1 MAMPKADAC
10 ELLAVPGVQAAF
22 MGHCARAGAAT
33 PSEIK
38 VATKPG
44 ITRDQERRSGFIR
57 YSEGKKEIKILVDKC
72 KQKKKTTQPESAV
85 AKFQSA
91 TLQTGS
97 LNSSHPLA

>member
-1 MAMPKADAC
+1 MAMPKAVAC
-10 ELLAVPGVQAAF
+10 ELLAVPGVQTAL

-33 PSEIK
+33 PSERK

-44 ITRDQERRSGFIR
+44 TTRDQERRSGFIR
-57 YSEGKKEIKILVDKC
+57 YAEGKKEIKILVDKC

-91 TLQTGS
+91 MRQTDS
-97 LNSSHPLA
+97 LNSSQSLA